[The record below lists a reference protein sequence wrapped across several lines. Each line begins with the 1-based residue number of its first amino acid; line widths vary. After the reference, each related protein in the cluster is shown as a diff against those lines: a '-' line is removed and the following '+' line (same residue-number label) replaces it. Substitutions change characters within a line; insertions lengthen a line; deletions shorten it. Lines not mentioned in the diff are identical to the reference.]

1 MSCDP
6 WSCKEVD
13 TTEGLSTAH
22 STGNQNLKY
31 SLVLVLQKYNFL
43 LSDLFLV
50 SFSLFLDLFE
60 VLSFCN

>member
-1 MSCDP
+1 M
-6 WSCKEVD
+6 D

>member
-1 MSCDP
+1 MSCNP

-13 TTEGLSTAH
+13 TTEGLSTSH

-31 SLVLVLQKYNFL
+31 SLVLVLQKYNIL

-60 VLSFCN
+60 VISFCN